1 MKISTKLMATVA
13 ALSMAA
19 PAFTPIAST
28 VVAHAAVITASQA
41 DADKVGA
48 ETHAQVVKNS
58 KEAAKLAGEK
68 WTGDGSSS
76 TANKTTSSSSSTKKS
91 TSTSSSTSKTSSSNK
106 AMTTSKPGTTK
117 KTTTSTTKKT
127 TTTAKKSN
135 FRLSYKGV
143 AVTKRAAS
151 LYSINGANL
160 AKTSKTLKKNTA
172 WRISALVSLNGV
184 DYYQVGT
191 NQYLSSKDASFR
203 RTGTAHV
210 NYNKQYGI
218 QIWTA
223 THGFVKNANGSAKK
237 LPGQTNW
244 KVFGKAVINGKTY
257 YNLGGDQ
264 YIDAAYVIVK

>member
-19 PAFTPIAST
+19 PAFTPMAST

-41 DADKVGA
+41 DADKQA
-48 ETHAQVVKNS
+48 KIDQAQVDANN
-58 KEAAKLAGEK
+58 KEAAKIAGEK
-68 WTGDGSSS
+68 WTGSMTSNNTSSS
-76 TANKTTSSSSSTKKS
+76 TSSSTKKS
-91 TSTSSSTSKTSSSNK
+91 TSASSSKTTSSSK
-106 AMTTSKPGTTK
+106 ATTSKPSTTK
-117 KTTTSTTKKT
+117 KTTTSATKKT
-127 TTTAKKSN
+127 TPTAKKSN

-210 NYNKQYGI
+210 NYNKHYGI

-264 YIDAAYVIVK
+264 YIDAAYVTVK

>member
-1 MKISTKLMATVA
+1 MKISTKLMAAVA

-41 DADKVGA
+41 DADKQGKIDEAAA
-48 ETHAQVVKNS
+48 EARS
-58 KEAAKLAGEK
+58 KEAAKIAGEK
-68 WTGDGSSS
+68 WTGNGSSS
-76 TANKTTSSSSSTKKS
+76 TTSKTTSSSSTKKS
-91 TSTSSSTSKTSSSNK
+91 TTTSSSAKTSSSSK
-106 AMTTSKPGTTK
+106 ATTSKPSTTK
-117 KTTTSTTKKT
+117 KTSTSTTKKT
-127 TTTAKKSN
+127 TSTAKKSN
-135 FRLSYKGV
+135 FRLTYKGV
-143 AVTKRAAS
+143 AVIKRAAS

-172 WRISALVSLNGV
+172 WKISALVSLNGV

-210 NYNKQYGI
+210 NYNKHYGI

-223 THGFVKNANGSAKK
+223 THGFIKNANGSAKK

-244 KVFGKAVINGKTY
+244 KVFGKAVINGSTY

-264 YIDAAYVIVK
+264 YIDAAWVTVK